1 MSGSTLL
8 PLKRLAA
15 GMNADGSPH
24 MEGNTMKLNPA
35 ETAVLVCHLQKDVI
49 ENQQALGAFMAAEAT
64 RRDVVGAANRLLK
77 AADAGAALPVLVR
90 IAWRADRSN
99 MLLNLPLTQGA
110 IEMNALV
117 DGLPGADF
125 VADLDRVPGELVET
139 HHNPN
144 PFRGNDL
151 HEILQRRGVK
161 TLVVCGVATNMAVLS
176 TAFAA
181 VDLGYRVIVAEGA
194 CSAQSEETHR
204 FALETLGMLGE
215 IADID
220 DVISALS

>member
-1 MSGSTLL
+1 
-8 PLKRLAA
+8 
-15 GMNADGSPH
+15 
-24 MEGNTMKLNPA
+24 MEGNTMKLNSA
-35 ETAVLVCHLQKDVI
+35 ETAVLVCHLQKDII
-49 ENQQALGAFMAAEAT
+49 ENQQALGALLAAEAT
-64 RRDVVGAANRLLK
+64 RRNVVGAANRLLK

-99 MLLNLPLTQGA
+99 MLVNIPLTQGA
-110 IEMNALV
+110 AEMNALI

-125 VADLDRVPGELVET
+125 VADLARVPGEVVVT

-151 HEILQRRGVK
+151 QEILQRRAIK
-161 TLVVCGVATNMAVLS
+161 TLVVCGVATNMAVIS

-181 VDLGYRVIVAEGA
+181 ADLGYRIIVVEDA
-194 CSAQSEETHR
+194 CSAQSEETHL

-215 IADID
+215 IVDID
-220 DVISALS
+220 DVITALS